1 MNKRIGILTFFYNN
15 RNYGGLL
22 QAYALQKSI
31 QNRIEN
37 CDCKQISYNLS
48 PTPLKSKI
56 RNAIN
61 YSTPVDIFE
70 MIFWDMSLKKI
81 IETFPN
87 KYVQRVIKSRLE
99 AFKKFEDEIPH
110 SKEVYN
116 YQSIK
121 NSVKEYDIYVV
132 GSDQIWNAGIDL
144 KTFLLSFA
152 PDNIGKISYA
162 ASSGGIVFK
171 GNQKKLLVDN
181 LTCFDAISVREK
193 SLEKQINELGNFS
206 IKTVIDPVFLLERE
220 EWEEVVQDTQIEE
233 PYILCY
239 LLGTSYRQRKMVE
252 AVCSEKGYKL
262 LVFPY
267 ITNNSFRLCD
277 YKIGDIKDCNS
288 GPKQFLGLIKNAE
301 AVITDSFH
309 AVAFSVIFNKTFC
322 VLPRYQNGK
331 ESKSNNRILDFLDQ
345 MHIRGRVA
353 ESKEQIIEVLNNTIE
368 YKQVNG
374 YVDKWKTES
383 EAWIMD
389 ALLKEK

>member
-1 MNKRIGILTFFYNN
+1 
-15 RNYGGLL
+15 
-22 QAYALQKSI
+22 
-31 QNRIEN
+31 
-37 CDCKQISYNLS
+37 
-48 PTPLKSKI
+48 
-56 RNAIN
+56 
-61 YSTPVDIFE
+61 
-70 MIFWDMSLKKI
+70 
-81 IETFPN
+81 
-87 KYVQRVIKSRLE
+87 
-99 AFKKFEDEIPH
+99 
-110 SKEVYN
+110 
-116 YQSIK
+116 
-121 NSVKEYDIYVV
+121 
-132 GSDQIWNAGIDL
+132 
-144 KTFLLSFA
+144 
-152 PDNIGKISYA
+152 
-162 ASSGGIVFK
+162 
-171 GNQKKLLVDN
+171 
-181 LTCFDAISVREK
+181 
-193 SLEKQINELGNFS
+193 
-206 IKTVIDPVFLLERE
+206 
-220 EWEEVVQDTQIEE
+220 
-233 PYILCY
+233 
-239 LLGTSYRQRKMVE
+239 MVE

-331 ESKSNNRILDFLDQ
+331 KSKSNNRILDFLDQ

-383 EAWIMD
+383 EAWMMD